1 MKGSLQAKGVTMS
14 RDALPECLC
23 GRILR
28 DVYTHKDPEIHQ
40 MGTMNEA
47 NQNDWP
53 RENGKKYLI

>member
-1 MKGSLQAKGVTMS
+1 MS

-23 GRILR
+23 SRILR

-40 MGTMNEA
+40 IGTMNEA